1 MATTEETRV
10 KIPGQETIVGI
21 LNEKTKCD
29 KRLVLITHGAPG
41 HKNYYFL
48 PILAQKLS
56 YSSFRF
62 DFRGSGESDGEP
74 KYNNMN
80 DNTHDIYTVS
90 NYFKEK
96 GYTVFAIIG
105 HSRGKN

>member
-1 MATTEETRV
+1 MTTEKRV
-10 KIPGQETIVGI
+10 EIPGQETIVGI
-21 LNEKTKCD
+21 LNDKGGSD

-48 PILAQKLS
+48 PLLAQKLS

-62 DFRGSGESDGEP
+62 DFRGSGESGGEP

-80 DNTHDIYTVS
+80 VIEKFIEDILFPIPFLHV
-90 NYFKEK
+90 
-96 GYTVFAIIG
+96 
-105 HSRGKN
+105 